1 MISVFVFTGP
11 NKDQVFEFESDAI
24 FVGRSDENDINL
36 IDRNVSRKHLKIIRE
51 QETYYLIDLESK
63 NGTYIDGKQLAPNS
77 KTIISEGTPILI
89 GMSVLCLGKG
99 CKEHVKAFLDMIDIS
114 ESDEEILQH
123 SVINYQQNID
133 LINKLSDIL
142 STSSHLIEMLERILE
157 IIFRI
162 PKNITRTALIV
173 VDPKTGDIVDSVS
186 KLSSSSDD
194 TSSSYNFDVVNHVI
208 QTKKPFQFLDAL
220 DEYNDGISETLKL
233 SKIRSALC
241 LPLSDK
247 SKIVGVLYIDSI
259 EKPHSFHKEDLYLM
273 KFLSEKIGHRLADFL
288 S

>member
-1 MISVFVFTGP
+1 MILVFILTGP
-11 NKDQVFEFESDAI
+11 NKDQVFEFESNTI
-24 FVGRSDENDINL
+24 SVGRSDENDINL
-36 IDRNVSRKHLKIIRE
+36 IDRNVSRKHLEIIRE
-51 QETYYLIDLESK
+51 QEMYYLMDLESK

-77 KTIISEGTPILI
+77 QAIIGEGIPILI

-99 CKEHVKAFLDMIDIS
+99 CKEHVKSFLDMIDFS

-133 LINKLSDIL
+133 LINKLTDIL
-142 STSSHLIEMLERILE
+142 STSSHLIEMLEKILE

-162 PKNITRTALIV
+162 PKKINRTALIV

-194 TSSSYNFDVVNHVI
+194 TSSSYNLDVVSHVLK
-208 QTKKPFQFLDAL
+208 TKKPFQFLDAF

-233 SKIRSALC
+233 SKIRSVLC
-241 LPLSDK
+241 LPLLDRL
-247 SKIVGVLYIDSI
+247 KIVGVMYIDSI
-259 EKPHSFHKEDLYLM
+259 EKPHSFQKEDLYLM

-288 S
+288 L